1 MNPCDTLGHLY
12 DGDYVC
18 SLCNYKYTKKEINN

>member
-1 MNPCDTLGHLY
+1 MNPCYTLGHLY

-18 SLCNYKYTKKEINN
+18 SLCNYKYTKEENK

>member
-1 MNPCDTLGHLY
+1 MNPCDWGHLY

-18 SLCNYKYTKKEINN
+18 SLCNYKYTKEENK